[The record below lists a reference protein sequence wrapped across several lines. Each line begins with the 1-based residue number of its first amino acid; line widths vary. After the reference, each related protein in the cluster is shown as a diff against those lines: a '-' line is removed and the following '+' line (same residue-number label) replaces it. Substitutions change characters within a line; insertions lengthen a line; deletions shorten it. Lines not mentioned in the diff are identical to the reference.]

1 MDTWVWIVL
10 GVAAV
15 VFVVTLVIV
24 VVLVRRLLRTWRLV
38 RGPEAT
44 TRDRAL
50 FLGAL
55 IYAISPVDLLPDP
68 ILIDDIAVLLYAL
81 RELGRVGGVRAGAR
95 LGVDALTRPNRGPAG
110 KPTPP

>member
-1 MDTWVWIVL
+1 MDTWLWIVI
-10 GVAAV
+10 GVAAL

-38 RGPEAT
+38 RGPEAS
-44 TRDRAL
+44 TRDRMV

-81 RELGRVGGVRAGAR
+81 RQLGSAGGVRAGVR
-95 LGVDALTRPNRGPAG
+95 HGVDALARPGAG
-110 KPTPP
+110 RKAAPPP

>member
-1 MDTWVWIVL
+1 MDTWLWIL
-10 GVAAV
+10 IGVAAL
-15 VFVVTLVIV
+15 VFVVTLVVV
-24 VVLVRRLLRTWRLV
+24 VVLVRRLLRTRRLV
-38 RGPEAT
+38 RGPDAS

-81 RELGRVGGVRAGAR
+81 RQLGSVGAVRAGVRHGVGALAR
-95 LGVDALTRPNRGPAG
+95 DRKSVV
-110 KPTPP
+110 

>member
-1 MDTWVWIVL
+1 MDTRLWIL
-10 GVAAV
+10 IGVAAL

-24 VVLVRRLLRTWRLV
+24 VVLVRRLWRTWRLV
-38 RGPEAT
+38 RGPDAS

-81 RELGRVGGVRAGAR
+81 RELGSAGGVRTGVRAGVRHGVGALAR
-95 LGVDALTRPNRGPAG
+95 TRPPRS
-110 KPTPP
+110 